1 MLRPL
6 PDGDICGAH
15 GAAGDATR
23 KDGTCPGVEVREA
36 EARGTAGGMGDRTA
50 VRATLRGRERPPHQ
64 GLIGCKGVQHEC
76 VGKALPGACGRF
88 CAGHAARTPG
98 TTRTYPH
105 GDRHSR

>member
-50 VRATLRGRERPPHQ
+50 VRATLRGRGAAPS
-64 GLIGCKGVQHEC
+64 
-76 VGKALPGACGRF
+76 PGAYRLQGRP
-88 CAGHAARTPG
+88 T
-98 TTRTYPH
+98 
-105 GDRHSR
+105 